1 MDEAE
6 ADLQHACEAP
16 EVQLFP
22 MLSYGHISGN
32 RFLERFRDAERRHP
46 VRAVWDPTLKL
57 PTQLIEYISAV
68 CADLAPQV
76 RQEAILL
83 LKRYV
88 HSINS
93 TGNCPKKLPD
103 LQVVGLTCANLA
115 IKHGQQRGI
124 PERKLHWLSR
134 NAFTREDFIDAELD
148 VLQALNCSICWE
160 AALIAEWTALLLYL
174 SSPLLAEA
182 ADVKTIGGV
191 VTHLA
196 DVLAFQDD
204 LMSSYWPS
212 ELAAASIHA
221 AVVLCTKR
229 FQRQSLTLRVGH
241 LVGVP
246 EDQTVRLSERILNAA
261 IGSHCAEFIIEGS
274 GFTDS
279 GESDLEASQQESHC
293 PSPIDSAEHDRGY
306 T

>member
-191 VTHLA
+191 QL
-196 DVLAFQDD
+196 LAFRTRGRFNSRGCRALHQA
-204 LMSSYWPS
+204 LP
-212 ELAAASIHA
+212 A
-221 AVVLCTKR
+221 AVADAPRRPSRWCARRPNGAALRAHLECGHRFALCR
-229 FQRQSLTLRVGH
+229 VYHRGQRLHRLGGERLG
-241 LVGVP
+241 GVAAGVALP
-246 EDQTVRLSERILNAA
+246 EPDRLS
-261 IGSHCAEFIIEGS
+261 
-274 GFTDS
+274 
-279 GESDLEASQQESHC
+279 
-293 PSPIDSAEHDRGY
+293 
-306 T
+306 